1 MALSS
6 AGTEQPRSRGGLF
19 SLDEAAREKVLS
31 AERNVAGVRAAIIT
45 LNVLVYYGL
54 MQGLGV
60 PWLAN
65 LVSAVSL
72 PYGYLVLLLRPYRR
86 YPVLLS
92 AGFTSLTDALLITL
106 WILATGGYES
116 PFFVLWYVSLAAIA
130 FRFGFRET
138 LASAAVYALAYAGLL
153 VAIREFLPH
162 LADNVVRL
170 SYIFFV
176 GVLGAF
182 ISRETYEQTQA
193 KIQMRDLMLKTR
205 QQSERMTEQ
214 EAALRQTVSLLNATL
229 DSTADGILVVDAS
242 NRITSFNQKFAQ
254 MWRIP
259 EDVLASRDDQRA
271 ISFVLG
277 QLKDPQAFISK
288 VEQLYANPKETSYDV
303 LEFKDGRVFE
313 RYSQAQR
320 LGDQAVGRVWSFRDV
335 TEKRRA
341 ERETIASLQRAKELE
356 RLKELDSFKTRFVN
370 SVAHE
375 LWTPLTPIRLQLHM
389 LKQEHAGPLTE
400 RQRRSIDM
408 VIRNME
414 RLILLVEEM
423 LEGAR
428 LQAGRFKVNRSP
440 MDLAAVVREMVELFE
455 VAARHAGVTL
465 TANIAPQIPIDGDA
479 NRLVQVMHNLLSN
492 GMKFT
497 PIGGRV
503 DVEAQARSGMAIVRV
518 RDTGAGLTSDQ
529 IGRMFEA
536 FGQVH
541 DTMQR
546 TQQGTGLGLY
556 ISRAIL
562 EAHEGRI
569 WAESEGP
576 DQGSVFSFT
585 IPLREDGPPGS
596 EAKASASSESR

>member
-1 MALSS
+1 MRFPTTAPASGPQGPMWS
-6 AGTEQPRSRGGLF
+6 F
-19 SLDEAAREKVLS
+19 DEAAREKVLA

-45 LNVLVYYGL
+45 LNVAVYYGL
-54 MQGLGV
+54 MEGRGI
-60 PWLAN
+60 PWLAA
-65 LVSAVSL
+65 AVTAVAL
-72 PYGYLVLLLRPYRR
+72 PYGFLVLLARPYRR
-86 YPVLLS
+86 YPILLS

-116 PFFVLWYVSLAAIA
+116 PFYVLWYVSLAAIA

-138 LASAAVYALAYAGLL
+138 IVSAAVYALAYTSLL
-153 VAIREFLPH
+153 VGIHEFLPN

-176 GVLGAF
+176 GLVGAF
-182 ISRETYEQTQA
+182 LSKETYEQTQA
-193 KIQMRDLMLKTR
+193 KLQMRDLMLESQR
-205 QQSERMTEQ
+205 QAERLERK
-214 EAALRQTVSLLNATL
+214 EAELRQSLSLLSATL

-242 NRITSFNQKFAQ
+242 NRIESYNRKFAQ
-254 MWRIP
+254 MWGIP
-259 EDVLASRDDQRA
+259 DEILQSREDQRA
-271 ISFVLG
+271 LKYVLD
-277 QLKDPQAFISK
+277 QLKDPGAFIAK
-288 VEQLYANPKETSYDV
+288 VQELYAHPEETSFDV

-320 LGDQAVGRVWSFRDV
+320 LGGKAVGRVWSFRDV

-341 ERETIASLQRAKELE
+341 DQEKLANLEREKELQ
-356 RLKELDSFKTRFVN
+356 RLKELDAFKTRFVN

-389 LKQEHAGPLTE
+389 LKGGEPGPLTE

-408 VIRNME
+408 IIRNME

-428 LQAGRFKVNRSP
+428 LQAGRFRVNRAP
-440 MDLAAVVREMVELFE
+440 MDLAQVVREMVDLFH
-455 VAARHAGVTL
+455 VAARHSGVTL
-465 TANIAPQIPIDGDA
+465 SADVARELPIDGDS

-492 GMKFT
+492 ALKFT

-503 DVEAQARSGMAIVRV
+503 DVEAKVQSGVAVVRV
-518 RDTGAGLTSDQ
+518 RDTGPGLTEEQ
-529 IGRMFEA
+529 IARMFQA

-541 DTMQR
+541 EPMQR

-556 ISRAIL
+556 ISQAIID
-562 EAHEGRI
+562 AHGGRI

-576 DQGSVFSFT
+576 ERGSVFTFT
-585 IPLREDGPPGS
+585 LPLRDAPAG
-596 EAKASASSESR
+596 ASAGAPVAPGVR